1 MSIPLISIEDIIA
14 KLGPEYTDED
24 KLNIRRACEFAT
36 IAHEGQ
42 KRSTGEDYIQHPLNV
57 ALLVAELRMDTATI
71 MASILHDVP
80 EDTPYTNDDIKK
92 DFGKDVAKL
101 VEGVTKIGTIKYRGL
116 ERYAEN
122 LRRMLMAMISDVRII
137 IIKFAD
143 RLHNLKT
150 LEGVKPDKRE
160 RIALETLEIYAP
172 IANRLGIDQFRGE
185 LEDLAFQYAYPKE
198 YAWVRE
204 LAQHKIQ
211 TDSKIID
218 HIKKRTQKEL
228 VAENIPMAHVGG
240 RLKRY
245 YSTYKKLLRKG
256 KDIDKIYD
264 FIAIRIIVKNQVDC
278 YRVLGIVHKLWTPIR
293 GRIKDYIAQPKP
305 NGYQSLHTTVFGEK
319 GKIVEFQIRDE
330 SMHAFAE
337 YGVAAHWFYKEL
349 GSKNIPLDKIPWVKD
364 LINIQKTLKD
374 SAAYL
379 EKIKLDIFNER
390 IFVFTPKGD
399 VIDLPKNATI
409 IDFAYHIHTDV
420 GNQCVGAMVNDRIAS
435 LDSVLRNGDMV
446 DIVINKHRSKPNEDW
461 LGFVKTTVARE
472 KIKQS
477 LRSERRKTL
486 SSLLKRNK

>member
-1 MSIPLISIEDIIA
+1 MQLITVEDIIA
-14 KLGPEYTDED
+14 KLGSEYSEED
-24 KLNIRRACEFAT
+24 KALIIKATEFAI

-42 KRSTGEDYIQHPLNV
+42 KRSTGEDYVQHPLNV
-57 ALLVAELRMDTATI
+57 ALTLAELRMDTATI
-71 MASILHDVP
+71 VAGILHDVP
-80 EDTPYTNDDIKK
+80 EDTPYSIDDIKK
-92 DFGKDVAKL
+92 DFGKEIARLID
-101 VEGVTKIGTIKYRGL
+101 GVTKIGTLKYRGL

-122 LRRMLMAMISDVRII
+122 LRRMLMAMISDVRVI

-150 LEGVKPDKRE
+150 LEGVRPDKRE

-172 IANRLGIDQFRGE
+172 IANRLGIDQLRGE

-204 LAQHKIQ
+204 LAQHKIL

-228 VAENIPMAHVGG
+228 VAENIPVAYIGG

-264 FIAIRIIVKNQVDC
+264 FIAIRIIVKNPVDC

-293 GRIKDYIAQPKP
+293 GRIKDYVAQPKP

-330 SMHAFAE
+330 TMHALAE

-349 GSKNIPLDKIPWVKD
+349 GSKNIDLEKMPWIKD
-364 LINIQKTLKD
+364 LISIQKSLKD
-374 SAAYL
+374 NTAYL

-390 IFVFTPKGD
+390 IFVFTPNGD
-399 VIDLPKNATI
+399 VIDLPKEATPV
-409 IDFAYHIHTDV
+409 DFAYHIHTDV
-420 GNQCVGAMVNDRIAS
+420 GNQCVGAMVNDRIVS
-435 LDSVLRNGDMV
+435 LDTILKNGDLV
-446 DIVINKHRSKPNEDW
+446 EITINKHRTKPNEDW
-461 LGFVKTTVARE
+461 LSFVKTSIAKD

-477 LRSERRKTL
+477 LKSDRKKLLT
-486 SSLLKRNK
+486 SLLKKSS